1 MKAHKLKEVITMK
14 SYYDVVII
22 GAGPTGLIAAS
33 LLGEYN
39 IQTLVVERN
48 TSTSDIPKA
57 ILVDDETLRVC
68 QNLGLEKVM
77 ERVISP
83 GGGADYFADSDS
95 IKPFAQVKPRIGKF
109 GYYPRNKID
118 QPEFERTL
126 YEKAHK
132 YPSVDIVFNHE
143 LISFDEQRDKTSIN
157 LCNSVTKES
166 VMISTRFLL
175 GCDGGRST
183 VRKLLNI
190 KLKDISNKADG
201 SSFEEPWIILDLKN
215 DDVKSRNTA
224 FYCNPPRPSMH
235 AATSKG
241 MRRYEFMLLQGESED
256 EMLSDDVLAQLVA
269 PFTNYKKE
277 NVVKK
282 AVVRFNALIAEKFRV
297 GRTLILGDAAHLT
310 PPFAGQGLNSGVR
323 DSYNVVWKL
332 KLILEG
338 ISEESILDSY
348 EEERRDHVAAMIKLS
363 VNMGNFILTTSKK
376 RSVIRNTAFSVMSIV
391 PPLKRYVT
399 EMRFKPKP
407 ICTNGLFVDIE
418 TKEKESILGACIPQP
433 NVLFTDITYRLMDY
447 AFNNNFTLL
456 KVGNPDSINFPEFNK
471 DLFTKL
477 GIKEVTVLPSSYLP
491 HEAYGE
497 TVITDTESLFSAY
510 QNKFILLRPDRY
522 VAGVFTSQQWNE
534 FFRKLENTLKMKE
547 SMAIKETALQHN
559 IS

>member
-1 MKAHKLKEVITMK
+1 MKN
-14 SYYDVVII
+14 YYDVVII

-39 IQTLVVERN
+39 IQTLLVERN
-48 TSTSDIPKA
+48 ASTSEIPKA

-68 QNLGLEKVM
+68 QNMGLEKVM

-83 GGGADYFADSDS
+83 GGGAEYFADSNS
-95 IKPFAQVKPRIGKF
+95 TTPFAQVKPKIGRF

-118 QPEFERTL
+118 QPEFEKTL
-126 YEKAHK
+126 YENVKK
-132 YPSVDIVFNHE
+132 YSSVDIVFNHE
-143 LISFDEQRDKTSIN
+143 LISFNEQRDKTSIN
-157 LCNSVTKES
+157 LHNSETNES
-166 VMISTRFLL
+166 LMVSSRFLL

-190 KLKDISNKADG
+190 KLMDISNKADG

-215 DDVKSRNTA
+215 DDVKTRNTA

-241 MRRYEFMLLQGESED
+241 MRRYEFMLLPGESEE
-256 EMLSDDVLAQLVA
+256 EMLSDDVLEQLVA

-282 AVVRFNALIAEKFRV
+282 AVVRFNALIAEKFRF
-297 GRTLILGDAAHLT
+297 GRTILLGDAAHLT

-323 DSYNVVWKL
+323 DSYNLVWKL
-332 KLILEG
+332 KLILDR
-338 ISEESILDSY
+338 ISDESILESY

-376 RSVIRNTAFSVMSIV
+376 RRMIRNTAFSVMSVV

-407 ICTNGLFVDIE
+407 ICTKGLFVDIE
-418 TKEKESILGACIPQP
+418 TKEKDSILGAAIPQP
-433 NVLFTDITYRLMDY
+433 NVLFSDITYRLMDY
-447 AFNNNFTLL
+447 ALNNNFTLL
-456 KVGNPDSINFPEFNK
+456 KVGNPDSIHFPEFNK
-471 DLFTKL
+471 ELFTKL

-497 TVITDTESLFSAY
+497 TVITDTEGVFNAY

-522 VAGVFTSQQWNE
+522 VAGIFTSQQWNE
-534 FFRKLENTLKMKE
+534 FFGKLENTLQMKE
-547 SMAIKETALQHN
+547 RMVIKESSLQHN